1 MAMLVAEGVE
11 KSFGGVHAVNG
22 CSFSV
27 EEGSITALIGPNGAG
42 KSTMFA
48 MIAGFLAP
56 DRGSIRFRDRE
67 IGGLRVHEV
76 ARQGIARTF
85 QIPHEFSGMTAR
97 ENLLVVPAGQ
107 AGENLLTTLF
117 RYGRVRR
124 EEKRLRH
131 RADEVLEFLGLTH
144 VADELASQLSGGQK
158 KLLELGKAMMTGAR
172 LILLDE
178 PGAGVN
184 PTLLRKLAEDI
195 RRLNEEQG
203 ITFCIIEHDL
213 DLVGRLCNPVLVLAE
228 GRLLAKG
235 TMAEVTADP
244 EVKEAYLGEAPVP
257 SHE

>member
-1 MAMLVAEGVE
+1 
-11 KSFGGVHAVNG
+11 
-22 CSFSV
+22 
-27 EEGSITALIGPNGAG
+27 
-42 KSTMFA
+42 
-48 MIAGFLAP
+48 
-56 DRGSIRFRDRE
+56 
-67 IGGLRVHEV
+67 
-76 ARQGIARTF
+76 
-85 QIPHEFSGMTAR
+85 
-97 ENLLVVPAGQ
+97 
-107 AGENLLTTLF
+107 
-117 RYGRVRR
+117 
-124 EEKRLRH
+124 
-131 RADEVLEFLGLTH
+131 

-213 DLVGRLCNPVLVLAE
+213 DLVSRLCNPVLVLAE
-228 GRLLAKG
+228 GRLLAEG

-244 EVKEAYLGEAPVP
+244 EVKEAYLGEAHVP